1 MRRGRVPLFAMRLAA
16 TVLTWGA
23 SGSLAHAQPAAPG
36 VDHARQ
42 SRDVPSGNDRVAAE
56 ALFDEGRN
64 LVAAGK
70 IAEACP
76 KFADSQRL
84 DPSPATL
91 LNLASC
97 WEKLGRTA
105 TAWVTYKEAASASSA
120 LGRADYVATAQRH
133 ADALAPKLARVTVLV
148 PQPIEG
154 LELRRDGM
162 VVSSVEWG
170 QAIPVDPGTHTIQA
184 RAPGHAEWTVAA
196 ATLEGSLVTV
206 TVPPLEALPA
216 QTSPATA
223 VAPPT
228 APPAAAAPPAEQPP
242 RASGESPLHTPGD
255 SPLRTT
261 GLVIGSAG
269 LVGLVVSGTLAALAK
284 ARYNDSLKNC
294 EQGNPSLCNSTG
306 VSQRGDARTYGDVAT
321 VAVCFGAPALV
332 AGAVLWL
339 TGGRPASPTTARVAL
354 APLVGGGAA
363 MVEGAW

>member
-1 MRRGRVPLFAMRLAA
+1 MRRGRVPLLA
-16 TVLTWGA
+16 TWLA
-23 SGSLAHAQPAAPG
+23 VALLAPGSPAGAQPA
-36 VDHARQ
+36 
-42 SRDVPSGNDRVAAE
+42 PSGNDRVAAE

-84 DPSPATL
+84 DPSPSTL

-105 TAWVTYKEAASASSA
+105 TAWVTYREAASASNA

-133 ADALAPKLARVTVLV
+133 AEALAPKLARVTVEV
-148 PQPIEG
+148 PHPVEG

-170 QAIPVDPGTHTIQA
+170 QAIPVDPGTHTFQA

-196 ATLEGSLVTV
+196 VAQQGSLVTV
-206 TVPPLEALPA
+206 TVPPLEALPEPA
-216 QTSPATA
+216 PAPATAPAPPPPATSPA
-223 VAPPT
+223 
-228 APPAAAAPPAEQPP
+228 PAAEAPA
-242 RASGESPLHTPGD
+242 RAGGEGS
-255 SPLRTT
+255 LRTT
-261 GLVIGSAG
+261 GIVIGSAG
-269 LVGLVVSGTLAALAK
+269 VAGLVVAGTFAAFAK
-284 ARYNDSLKNC
+284 ARYDDSLKNC
-294 EQGNPSLCNSTG
+294 EPNNPNLCNSMG

-321 VAVCFGAPALV
+321 VAVCVGAPALV
-332 AGAVLWL
+332 AGAILWL
-339 TGGRPASPTTARVAL
+339 TGGRAQSPTTARVA
-354 APLVGGGAA
+354 AVPLVGGGAA

>member
-1 MRRGRVPLFAMRLAA
+1 MRRGRVPLLATQLAA
-16 TVLTWGA
+16 TVLTL
-23 SGSLAHAQPAAPG
+23 GSLARAQSAASG
-36 VDHARQ
+36 IDHARQ
-42 SRDVPSGNDRVAAE
+42 GRDVPSGNDRVAAE

-70 IAEACP
+70 VAEACP

-84 DPSPATL
+84 DPSPSTL

-97 WEKLGRTA
+97 WEKLGHTA
-105 TAWVTYKEAASASSA
+105 TAWVTYKEAASAA
-120 LGRADYVATAQRH
+120 NAANRADYVATAQRH
-133 ADALAPKLARVTVLV
+133 ADALAPKLARVTIQVA
-148 PQPIEG
+148 QPIEG

-206 TVPPLEALPA
+206 TVPQLEALPA
-216 QTSPATA
+216 QAPPPPATA
-223 VAPPT
+223 AAPT
-228 APPAAAAPPAEQPP
+228 PPAPVPATPAPEQP
-242 RASGESPLHTPGD
+242 ASARGD

-261 GLVIGSAG
+261 GLVVGSAG
-269 LVGLVVSGTLAALAK
+269 IAGLVVSGTFAALAK
-284 ARYNDSLKNC
+284 VRYSDSLKNC
-294 EQGNPSLCNSTG
+294 EQGNPNLCNSTG

-321 VAVCFGAPALV
+321 VALCFGAPALV

-339 TGGRPASPTTARVAL
+339 TGGRAVSPTTARVAV

>member
-1 MRRGRVPLFAMRLAA
+1 MRRRRVPLFATRLAA
-16 TVLTWGA
+16 TVLTL
-23 SGSLAHAQPAAPG
+23 GSLARAQPAG
-36 VDHARQ
+36 
-42 SRDVPSGNDRVAAE
+42 SGNDRVAAE

-70 IAEACP
+70 FADACP

-84 DPSPATL
+84 DPSPSTL

-105 TAWVTYKEAASASSA
+105 SAWVTYREAASAA
-120 LGRADYVATAQRH
+120 NAANRADYMATAQRH
-133 ADALAPKLARVTVLV
+133 ADALAPKLARVTIQV
-148 PQPIEG
+148 PQPVEG

-170 QAIPVDPGTHTIQA
+170 QAIPVDPGTHTVQA
-184 RAPGHAEWTVAA
+184 RAPGYAEWTVAA

-216 QTSPATA
+216 QAPPPPATA
-223 VAPPT
+223 AAP
-228 APPAAAAPPAEQPP
+228 APPAPGPAAPAAEQPA
-242 RASGESPLHTPGD
+242 REPGD

-261 GLVIGSAG
+261 GLVVGSAG
-269 LVGLVVSGTLAALAK
+269 IAGLVVSGTFAAFAK
-284 ARYNDSLKNC
+284 AHYNDSLKNC
-294 EQGNPSLCNSTG
+294 EQGNPNLCNSTG
-306 VSQRGDARTYGDVAT
+306 VNQRGDARTYGDVAT
-321 VAVCFGAPALV
+321 VALCFGAPALV

-339 TGGRPASPTTARVAL
+339 TGGRTQSPTTARVAV

>member
-1 MRRGRVPLFAMRLAA
+1 MRRGRVPLLATHLAA
-16 TVLTWGA
+16 TVLTL
-23 SGSLAHAQPAAPG
+23 GSLARAQPAG
-36 VDHARQ
+36 
-42 SRDVPSGNDRVAAE
+42 SGNDRVAAE
-56 ALFDEGRN
+56 ALFDEGRT

-84 DPSPATL
+84 DPSPSTQ

-105 TAWVTYKEAASASSA
+105 TAWVTYREAASAASA
-120 LGRADYVATAQRH
+120 ANRADYVATAQRH
-133 ADALAPKLARVTVLV
+133 ADALAPRLSRITIQVA
-148 PQPIEG
+148 QPIEG
-154 LELRRDGM
+154 LELRRDGL

-206 TVPPLEALPA
+206 TVPPLEALAA
-216 QTSPATA
+216 QASPPPATA
-223 VAPPT
+223 PT
-228 APPAAAAPPAEQPP
+228 PPAPTPAAPDAEQPA
-242 RASGESPLHTPGD
+242 RAPGD
-255 SPLRTT
+255 TPLRTT
-261 GLVIGSAG
+261 GLVVGSAG
-269 LVGLVVSGTLAALAK
+269 IAGLVVSGTFAAFAK
-284 ARYNDSLKNC
+284 VRYNDSLKNC
-294 EQGNPSLCNSTG
+294 EQGNPNLCSSTG
-306 VSQRGDARTYGDVAT
+306 VNQRGDARTYGDVAT
-321 VAVCFGAPALV
+321 VALCFGAPALV

-339 TGGRPASPTTARVAL
+339 TGGRPANPTTARVAV